1 MAELKRD
8 IKYINKDFN
17 SLRSRLIEYT
27 KTYFPDTFNDFS
39 PSSTGMLFMEMAAY
53 VGDVLSFYIDNQI
66 QETYIQRARQT
77 SNIFNLAYLLGYRPK
92 VTSAA
97 TVDVEFFQQLP
108 AKTVSGEKVPDYD
121 YALLIPENTT
131 VSSTN
136 NQSFIIEDP
145 VDFSVSSSLDP
156 TQVSVYQLSGG
167 EPEFFLLK
175 KTRSAI
181 SSTINTTT
189 FSFNQ
194 PEKFATKTINANN
207 IIGILDVIDS
217 DGNEYFEV
225 PNLAQESIFDS
236 IKNTNPN
243 DPNTY
248 TDGTVGNLLK
258 LKKVQRRFTTR
269 FLDRTTLQLEFG
281 AGTTSDNDESITP
294 NPNNVGLGL
303 PFQTDKLTTA
313 FSPTNFVFT
322 DTYGIAPSNT
332 TLTVRYLT
340 GGGVNSN
347 ILANTL
353 DSIDTTNIR
362 FENPSLITD
371 QPLANIIFQSLQVNN
386 TVAANG
392 GSDGDT
398 IEEIKQNALGNFQ
411 NQLRTVTQQDYLI
424 RALSM
429 PPEFGT
435 VSKAYTI
442 PTPVSELN
450 QGETPTVL
458 DLYVLSQNLNG
469 NFTIASDTLKRN
481 LRTYLSEYR
490 MVGDSIRIKD
500 AFIINIGIEFDIV
513 VKPNYINNQVLTNC
527 IGSITDYFSR
537 DNFEI
542 NEPILITDVNTLL
555 SRVEGV
561 QTVKNIK
568 IINKTGATFGYS
580 DYAYDINGATI
591 DQVVYPSLDPM
602 IFELRYPNQDV
613 KGRVVPL

>member
-131 VSSTN
+131 VSSTD

-175 KTRSAI
+175 KTRSTI

-411 NQLRTVTQQDYLI
+411 NQLRTVTPQDYLI

>member
-8 IKYINKDFN
+8 IRYINKDFN
-17 SLRSRLIEYT
+17 SLRDSLIDYT
-27 KTYFPDTFNDFS
+27 KTYFPNTFNDFS
-39 PSSTGMLFMEMAAY
+39 PASTGMLFMEMAAY

-92 VTSAA
+92 VTTAA
-97 TVDVEFFQQLP
+97 TVNVDFFQQLP

-121 YALLIPENTT
+121 YALFIPENTT
-131 VSSTN
+131 VSTVN
-136 NQSFIIEDP
+136 NQNFIIEDP
-145 VDFSVSSSLDP
+145 IDFKISSSLDP
-156 TQVSVYQLSGG
+156 TEVSVYQLSGG

-181 SSTINTTT
+181 SATIKTTS
-189 FSFNQ
+189 FSFSQ
-194 PEKFATKTINANN
+194 PQKFPTRNINSSN
-207 IIGILDVIDS
+207 IIGILDIRDS

-225 PNLAQESIFDS
+225 PNLAQESVFDS

-269 FLDRTTLQLEFG
+269 FLDANTLQLEFG
-281 AGTTSDNDESITP
+281 AGTTSDNDEEITP

-340 GGGVNSN
+340 GGGVSANV
-347 ILANTL
+347 LAN
-353 DSIDTTNIR
+353 SITRITDTNVR
-362 FENPSLITD
+362 FENPSLITS
-371 QPLANIIFQSLQVNN
+371 QPLANVIFQSLQVNN
-386 TVAANG
+386 PIAANG
-392 GSDGDT
+392 GSNGDT

-411 NQLRTVTQQDYLI
+411 NQLRTVTPQDYLI

-435 VSKAYTI
+435 IAKAYAI

-458 DLYVLSQNLNG
+458 DLYVLSQNVNG
-469 NFTIASDTLKRN
+469 NFTIASNTLKRN

-490 MVGDSIRIKD
+490 MVGDSVRIKD
-500 AFIINIGIEFDIV
+500 AFIINIGVEFDIV
-513 VKPNYINNQVLTNC
+513 VRPNYINNQVLSNC
-527 IGSITDYFSR
+527 IDSINNYFRR

-542 NEPILITDVNTLL
+542 NEPILITDINTLL
-555 SRVEGV
+555 SGVDGV
-561 QTVKNIK
+561 QTIKNIK
-568 IINKTGATFGYS
+568 IVNKTGTTFGYS
-580 DYAYDINGATI
+580 EYSYDIDGATI
-591 DQVVYPSLDPM
+591 NQVVYPSLDPM
-602 IFELRYPNQDV
+602 IFELRYPTQDV

>member
-131 VSSTN
+131 VSSTD

-411 NQLRTVTQQDYLI
+411 NQLRTVTPQDYLI

-513 VKPNYINNQVLTNC
+513 VRPNYINNQVLTNC

>member
-17 SLRSRLIEYT
+17 SLKNNLINYT
-27 KTYFPDTFNDFS
+27 KTYFPTTFNDFS
-39 PSSTGMLFMEMAAY
+39 PASTGMLFIEMAAY

-97 TVDVEFFQQLP
+97 NVEVEFFQQLP

-121 YALLIPENTT
+121 YALFIPENTR
-131 VSSTN
+131 VSSVN
-136 NQSFIIEDP
+136 NQNFIIEDAI
-145 VDFSVSSSLDP
+145 DFSVSSSIDP
-156 TQVSVYQLSGG
+156 TQVSIYQLSGG

-175 KTRSAI
+175 KTRNAI
-181 SSTINTTT
+181 SATVQTTAV
-189 FSFNQ
+189 SFTTPSSFDTRN
-194 PEKFATKTINANN
+194 ISSNN
-207 IIGILDVIDS
+207 IIGILDVTDG

-225 PNLAQESIFDS
+225 PNLAQESVFDS

-258 LKKVQRRFTTR
+258 LKKVQRRFSTR

-281 AGTTSDNDESITP
+281 AGTTSDNDEEITP

-313 FSPTNFVFT
+313 FSPTNFIFT

-332 TLTVRYLT
+332 TLTIRYLT
-340 GGGVNSN
+340 GGGVASN
-347 ILANTL
+347 VLANTL
-353 DSIDTTNIR
+353 DSIDTTNIK
-362 FENPSLITD
+362 FVNSSAITN
-371 QPLANIIFQSLQVNN
+371 QALGNTIFQSVLANN
-386 TVAANG
+386 PTAANG

-411 NQLRTVTQQDYLI
+411 NQLRTVTPQDYLI

-435 VSKAYTI
+435 VAKAYTV

-458 DLYVLSQNLNG
+458 DLYVLSQNING
-469 NFTIASDTLKRN
+469 NYTVASNTLKRN
-481 LRTYLSEYR
+481 LRTYLLEYR

-500 AFIINIGIEFDIV
+500 AFIVNIGVEFDIV
-513 VKPNYINNQVLTNC
+513 VRPNYINNQVLTNC
-527 IGSITDYFSR
+527 INSITDYFNI

-555 SRVEGV
+555 SRVDGV

-568 IINKTGATFGYS
+568 IVNKTGATFGYS
-580 DYAYDINGATI
+580 NYAYDINGATI

-602 IFELRYPNQDV
+602 IFELRYPSEDV